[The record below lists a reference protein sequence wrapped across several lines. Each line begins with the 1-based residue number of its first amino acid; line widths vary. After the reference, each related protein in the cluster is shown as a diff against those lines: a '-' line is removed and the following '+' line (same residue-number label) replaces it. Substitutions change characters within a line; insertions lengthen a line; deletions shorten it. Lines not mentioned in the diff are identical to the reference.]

1 MNPLDDQH
9 ITNDDSH
16 PQVALGSADM
26 EALSALIN
34 ADYRIEQLPSDLR
47 ERASQVAA
55 VLGLLAATPIAEIDL
70 AAGRESLIGRTRD
83 LLCAAQ
89 AASASVIADIQSAHQ
104 SRGWVHEDD
113 SMLAAADRDA
123 LEALIGAGFD
133 SSRVSHG
140 VRDRAR
146 HHARILSLLN
156 IQQAFSE
163 TDRNDRVERTLSFVQ
178 GKIENR
184 ETGMRIPPATPVTT
198 ARPAQAWRLSDL
210 VSVAAVLAIGTGVLW
225 PMFASSRERAQQTAC
240 LANFSAL
247 KTAFGQYGG
256 DNTGSLPMATASL
269 AGNVW
274 WNIGKPAESNAANT
288 FYLSRSGYATLDQ
301 ITCPGSCM
309 CLTGKPTAGQVDFSC
324 MNEVSYSMQ
333 NLFANCRPAW
343 SGGDRTVIL
352 ADRSPVTLAN
362 MNKTAADP
370 TSNSPNHGARGQN
383 VLWNDGSATWA
394 PSPILSSG
402 DNIWL
407 PQPLEFKVISMEL
420 VRDSAGNPVVLLKG
434 IEQPGCEKDSFLG
447 P

>member
-1 MNPLDDQH
+1 
-9 ITNDDSH
+9 
-16 PQVALGSADM
+16 M
-26 EALSALIN
+26 EALSALIG
-34 ADYRIEQLPSDLR
+34 ADYRIEQLPDDLR
-47 ERASQVAA
+47 ERCSRVAA
-55 VLGLLAATPIAEIDL
+55 VLGLLAASPTSDTDL
-70 AAGRESLIGRTRD
+70 NAGRESLIGRTLG
-83 LLCAAQ
+83 LLGAAQ
-89 AASASVIADIQSAHQ
+89 AASSGSLDDPQSAHQ

-123 LEALIGAGFD
+123 IEALVGARFD
-133 SSRVSHG
+133 LSRVSHG
-140 VRDRAR
+140 VRERATQ
-146 HHARILSLLN
+146 HARILSLLN
-156 IQQAFSE
+156 LAEFAES
-163 TDRNDRVERTLSFVQ
+163 DRTALVERTLAVMHADLD
-178 GKIENR
+178 KR
-184 ETGMRIPPATPVTT
+184 ESPMRFPPALPDRG
-198 ARPAQAWRLSDL
+198 ARGWRMSDL

-225 PMFASSRERAQQTAC
+225 PIFTTSRDRAQQTAC

-274 WNIGKPAESNAANT
+274 WNIGKPTESNAANT
-288 FYLSRSGYATLDQ
+288 FHLSRAGYATLDQ

-343 SGGDRTVIL
+343 SGGERTVIL

-362 MNKTAADP
+362 MNQTAADP

-394 PSPILSSG
+394 PSPILSTG